1 MTRQE
6 VKQFIQSGAE
16 LLNLPFDTGR
26 ISEFN
31 SDRYHS
37 YPFIFLETINSTTT
51 LNNSL
56 PTDTWTIRIHIA
68 SKDTTD
74 SVQSQYEELIDNAD
88 IVGQKLV
95 KRYNDILQYHNLVSI
110 SNITRTPFIK
120 KHADCLTGIIL
131 NFILKVQDTSGCD

>member
-16 LLNLPFDTGR
+16 LLNVPFDTGR

-31 SDRYHS
+31 SDRYHT
-37 YPFIFLETINSTTT
+37 YPFIFLETISSSTA

-56 PTDTWTIRIHIA
+56 PTDTWIIKIHIA
-68 SKDTTD
+68 SKDNVD

-88 IVGQKLV
+88 VVGQKLV
-95 KRYNDILQYHNLVSI
+95 KRYNDILEFHNLVTI
-110 SNITRTPFIK
+110 ANITRTPFIK
-120 KHADCLTGIIL
+120 KYADCLTGIIL
-131 NFILKVQDTSGCD
+131 NFTLKVQDTSGCD